1 MTSHILP
8 LTPHTSCLSPA
19 GSALQ
24 ASLHPYLTLRHLGL
38 GLQQPVATGPE
49 VSLIAARVGEGGIAA
64 SVGVGFLMEAWVL
77 LPLLLLLLLLPLRQ
91 LLFVM
96 WL

>member
-1 MTSHILP
+1 
-8 LTPHTSCLSPA
+8 
-19 GSALQ
+19 
-24 ASLHPYLTLRHLGL
+24 LGL

-49 VSLIAARVGEGGIAA
+49 VSLIAAHVGEGGIAA